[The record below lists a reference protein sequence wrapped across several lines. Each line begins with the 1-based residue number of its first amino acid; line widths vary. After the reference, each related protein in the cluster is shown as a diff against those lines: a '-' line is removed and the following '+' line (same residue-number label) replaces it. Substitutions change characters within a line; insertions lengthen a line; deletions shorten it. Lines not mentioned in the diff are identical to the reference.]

1 MILEKVKRPVER
13 EIYPFVVNNDKKKG
27 KSTLIKLLGYKK
39 TLEFA
44 LNRKKM
50 IINKLNKYGVKSNQ
64 LIKTT
69 NFILDR
75 SY

>member
-1 MILEKVKRPVER
+1 M
-13 EIYPFVVNNDKKKG
+13 
-27 KSTLIKLLGYKK
+27 GYNK
-39 TLEFA
+39 TLKFA
-44 LNRKKM
+44 LKRKKM
-50 IINKLNKYGVKSNQ
+50 IIKKLKNMESKSNQ